1 MSRLRSFEGFGVS
14 GVVVGVFLI
23 WLGFRDQMCTPN
35 SSVGNPC
42 GPSFVLLIPGVILI
56 LIGLG
61 LFFLGYQHQQSSA
74 ADADG

>member
-1 MSRLRSFEGFGVS
+1 
-14 GVVVGVFLI
+14 
-23 WLGFRDQMCTPN
+23 MCTPN

-42 GPSFVLLIPGVILI
+42 GPSFILLIPGVILI

-74 ADADG
+74 PDADG